1 VAAGV
6 SMGFVVEEVGGVPK
20 HEVLVYDSF
29 GGDGEAVD
37 PCSGRF
43 GSMVNGCPSAI
54 SVSR

>member
-1 VAAGV
+1 M